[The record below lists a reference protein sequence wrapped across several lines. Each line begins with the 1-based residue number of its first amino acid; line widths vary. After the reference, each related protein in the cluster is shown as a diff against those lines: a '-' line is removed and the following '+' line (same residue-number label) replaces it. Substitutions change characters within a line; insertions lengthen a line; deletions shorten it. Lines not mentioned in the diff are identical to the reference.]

1 MWTTHV
7 CARPPVRLHAHV
19 ILNLGSQPHHL
30 QLELSRA
37 LVLGLLLSH
46 VHGAQIRHVRQNDEV
61 DRDQD
66 NTQDLVVVLEIR
78 RQHNERT
85 DERKHDLILSGKR
98 QHVGLESLVGEPLP
112 VEHAVEDRQQ
122 AADSGSNDRR
132 RDELQVVGGGG
143 VGRPRWY
150 YQ

>member
-1 MWTTHV
+1 M
-7 CARPPVRLHAHV
+7 
-19 ILNLGSQPHHL
+19 
-30 QLELSRA
+30 
-37 LVLGLLLSH
+37 
-46 VHGAQIRHVRQNDEV
+46 
-61 DRDQD
+61 
-66 NTQDLVVVLEIR
+66 VVLEIR

-85 DERKHDLILSGKR
+85 DECKHDLVLSGKR
-98 QHVGLESLVGEPLP
+98 QRVGLESLVGEPLP

-122 AADSGSNDRR
+122 AADPGSDDRR